1 MNTDPV
7 ALLYTLILWAPPIL
21 LALSIH
27 EFSHAWAA
35 HRLGDPTAKQRG
47 RLTLDPLKHVD
58 PIGLVLLF
66 LVHFGW
72 AKPVPVDPRNFRR
85 PRRDMALVALAGP
98 ASNLLSALLVT
109 PFVRTGWLGRLPG
122 PLAQLDTLVTLFFL
136 ISLVLAIFNLFP
148 LPPLDGWNLL
158 RLGLRDPDLEH
169 RLIQLGPILL
179 LVLIFVLPSLGLDLI
194 GLWIRV
200 PFGILS
206 RILLG
211 TDLSQLL

>member
-1 MNTDPV
+1 MTTDPV
-7 ALLYTLILWAPPIL
+7 ALLYTLVLWAPPIL
-21 LALSIH
+21 LALSLH
-27 EFSHAWAA
+27 EFAHAWMA
-35 HRLGDPTAKQRG
+35 HRLGDPTAKMRG
-47 RLTLDPLKHVD
+47 RLTLDPMKHID

-72 AKPVPVDPRNFRR
+72 ARPVPVDPRNFRK

-98 ASNLLSALLVT
+98 VANLASAVLVT
-109 PFVRTGWLGRLPG
+109 PLVRTGWLGNLPG

-136 ISLVLAIFNLFP
+136 ISIVLAVFNLFP

-158 RLGLRDPDLEH
+158 RLWIRDPRLEH
-169 RLIQLGPILL
+169 QLLQAGPLL
-179 LVLIFVLPSLGLDLI
+179 LLILIFLLPALGLDVI

-211 TDLSQLL
+211 TDLSQLI